1 MSGTH
6 VKRPWVHFGLICL
19 LGMAIVV
26 ACGGDATPQYG
37 HQVMLS
43 GTALLACSQECT
55 DRGQC
60 GFVVGTETQAVL
72 IGSPEVPSTKPRQFA
87 LPTGSQVVIT
97 GEPQSITLILTSNAN
112 TTEAAFFYPVTVPE
126 RNNATGWV
134 AGWCLT
140 SP

>member
-6 VKRPWVHFGLICL
+6 VKQHWVQFGLICL

-26 ACGGDATPQYG
+26 ACGREATPQYG

-43 GTALLACSQECT
+43 GTAVLACSQECA

-72 IGSPEVPSTKPRQFA
+72 IGSPETPSTKPRQFA
-87 LPTGSQVVIT
+87 LPPGSQVSIT
-97 GEPQSITLILTSNAN
+97 GEPQNVSLLLASDAN
-112 TTEAAFFYPVTVPE
+112 TTEVAVFYPVIVPE
-126 RNNATGWV
+126 RNNFTGWV